1 MKSRRCNCKL
11 VTIKYSKQITL
22 AHILN
27 YLFVKKLILLLFPLA
42 FFISCSV
49 YKNASNIAENVQRI
63 KNSTEVISKSLQN
76 ASRDMYKVQIKLG
89 MFEDE
94 FLNIAAE
101 KAEKFV
107 THTDHYVYRVNQ
119 YDLNGYKAD
128 SMFYYFRSSDDKLFE
143 INSDVKAGYV
153 NVKTKN

>member
-1 MKSRRCNCKL
+1 M
-11 VTIKYSKQITL
+11 
-22 AHILN
+22 
-27 YLFVKKLILLLFPLA
+27 KKLLLLLFPLA

-49 YKNASNIAENVQRI
+49 YKNVSNITENVERI

-76 ASRDMYKVQIKLG
+76 ASHDIYKVQIKLG
-89 MFEDE
+89 MSKDE
-94 FLNIAAE
+94 FLNVAAE
-101 KAEKFV
+101 KAEKV
-107 THTDHYVYRVNQ
+107 VIYTDYYVYRVNQ
-119 YDLNGYKAD
+119 YDLNGYKVD